1 MTRPAW
7 LRRGHPVFAGFC
19 TGTGLFLL
27 AFLADLA
34 LGDLDEFE
42 VGWWV
47 VAGTSVALVTG
58 GLLRH
63 EQRRRHPPR

>member
-1 MTRPAW
+1 M
-7 LRRGHPVFAGFC
+7 
-19 TGTGLFLL
+19 GLFLL